1 VPTSKPLITAI
12 DSIVRDLGWSDEV
25 LSREL
30 FFPAVDRL
38 LDARD
43 GTIFLEMENLSR
55 IAVLFGN
62 CAGVESLMLA
72 YVAEPR
78 AIDENG
84 TEIALLEE

>member
-1 VPTSKPLITAI
+1 L
-12 DSIVRDLGWSDEV
+12 

-30 FFPAVDRL
+30 FFPAANRL

-43 GTIFLEMENLSR
+43 GTIFLEIENLSR
-55 IAVLFGN
+55 IGVLFGN
-62 CAGVESLMLA
+62 CAGVKSLILA

-84 TEIALLEE
+84 AEIALLEE